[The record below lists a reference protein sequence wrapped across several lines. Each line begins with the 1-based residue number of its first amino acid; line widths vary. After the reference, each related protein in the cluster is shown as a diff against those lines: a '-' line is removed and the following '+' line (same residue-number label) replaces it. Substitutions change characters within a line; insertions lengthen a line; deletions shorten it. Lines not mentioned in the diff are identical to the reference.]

1 MGSSLKPAINRR
13 IACVKPRFDT
23 KPMWWIVK
31 ELANRLGVGQ
41 YFPFETAEDIWNYQL
56 ADLDINIEDF
66 DATGIVSLSDKAIWW
81 DRNDGIKFKT
91 PSGKIE
97 FVSDLMESHGIPSL
111 PPYEALDS
119 EPGAFRL
126 MCGRCVAHTN
136 VMTQNNLYLNHLVPE
151 NPLWIN
157 DKRAKDLGIADKDAV
172 EVESKAGKAV
182 MRAFVT
188 DMIHPEAAFM
198 LHGFGHKEVESKRS
212 YQKGAPDALFQSRLY
227 DKIGGSPALD
237 HSWVTVRKI

>member
-13 IACVKPRFDT
+13 IACVEPRFDT

-31 ELANRLGVGQ
+31 ELAVRLGVGQ
-41 YFPFETAEDIWNYQL
+41 YFPYGTAEDIWDYQL
-56 ADLDINIEDF
+56 ADLDIGIEDF
-66 DATGIVSLSDKAIWW
+66 EETGFVSLSDKAIWW
-81 DRNDGIKFKT
+81 DRNDGINFKT

-97 FVSDLMESHGIPSL
+97 FVSELMESHGIPSM
-111 PPYEALDS
+111 PPYEPLDA
-119 EPGAFRL
+119 ETGAFRL
-126 MCGRCVAHTN
+126 MVGRCVAHTN

-157 DKRAKDLGIADKDAV
+157 DKRAKELGIADKDAI
-172 EVESKAGKAV
+172 EVESEAGRGV

-198 LHGFGHKEVESKRS
+198 LHGFGHKEPGSKRS
-212 YQKGAPDALFQSRLY
+212 YGKGQPDSLFQSRFY
-227 DKIGGSPALD
+227 DKVGGSPALD
-237 HSWVTVRKI
+237 HSWVTVKKI